1 MVAFRR
7 GVKMQRL
14 WPLFL
19 FVVIFVI
26 AVANNNSDTENEQ
39 LPTGHPQRIISLSPN
54 ITEIIF
60 DLGAGERVVAVT
72 DYCDFPK
79 QAALLPKV
87 GGFIQPNIE
96 TIVATEPDLVILLSA
111 QQNTVEQLRKLN
123 IKTLIV
129 NNRTLSDITTSIEQI
144 GKAIGYQQQAGQL
157 LNQINNKINAI
168 KQKAVKLPS
177 PSVMISMGHSLAS
190 EQFDQV
196 YIAGQQDFYNDLIE
210 LAGGKNVYQNDFPAV
225 PSVSIEGILQLNP
238 DIIIDIF
245 PEADDHNKSLQQ
257 VKQQWQSLKQIN
269 AVKHNQVY
277 ILEEDYATIPGPRIF
292 LLLEQLSALIHPEPD
307 KK

>member
-19 FVVIFVI
+19 FVVIFI
-26 AVANNNSDTENEQ
+26 VAIVNNNSDTEKVQ
-39 LPTGHPQRIISLSPN
+39 LTTDHPQRIISLSPN

-96 TIVATEPDLVILLSA
+96 TIVATEPDLVILLNA
-111 QQNTVEQLRKLN
+111 QHHTVEQLRKLN

-129 NNRTLSDITTSIEQI
+129 NNRTLSDITTAIEQI
-144 GKAIGYQQQAGQL
+144 GKAIGYQQQAGLL

-168 KQKAVKLPS
+168 KQKTVNLPS
-177 PSVMISMGHSLAS
+177 PSVMISIGHSMAS
-190 EQFDQV
+190 EQFEQI

-210 LAGGKNVYQNDFPAV
+210 LAGGKNVYQIDFPAV

-257 VKQQWQSLKQIN
+257 VKQQWQSLKQLN

-277 ILEEDYATIPGPRIF
+277 IIEEDYATIPGPRIF
-292 LLLEQLSALIHPEPD
+292 LLLEQLSALIHPESD
-307 KK
+307 